1 MTQTNIELEKLR
13 MQFEEW
19 YVKQQ
24 LDQVATWHPYNENDI
39 ISAKQDDGKKY
50 GRYTVFSSKQSHWK
64 TWQAAYFTALEF
76 TKDIP
81 SDNYE
86 HGELVKFGEPV
97 DFLSHDEVSQ
107 ILFGKT
113 K

>member
-19 YVKQQ
+19 YAKQE

-50 GRYTVFSSKQSHWK
+50 
-64 TWQAAYFTALEF
+64 
-76 TKDIP
+76 
-81 SDNYE
+81 
-86 HGELVKFGEPV
+86 
-97 DFLSHDEVSQ
+97 
-107 ILFGKT
+107 
-113 K
+113 